1 MVTALMT
8 TTEPAKPRGRGR
20 PAIGRTA
27 PLGRDEIVT
36 RAQQIVRD
44 EGLDTLSMRRL
55 SKDLG
60 VTTSAIYHHIPDK
73 PALLHALIQRVWEEI
88 ATGAPHRSVGPT
100 EFIIGLSVR
109 TRELW
114 LQNFDLANLAV
125 AVFEADEELYEVTA
139 LHAALFAAAGFPN
152 VPLAYSAVQN
162 FTMGSIQTAANRRI
176 ASTYFGRDPR
186 SILTRARR
194 TLTRRNATTDHRGVL
209 EARFDEGDHQHFE
222 PALRALIA
230 GLLAG

>member
-1 MVTALMT
+1 MT
-8 TTEPAKPRGRGR
+8 TIEPAKPRGRGR

-27 PLGRDEIVT
+27 PLERDEIVT

-44 EGLDTLSMRRL
+44 EGLDALSMRRL

-60 VTTSAIYHHIPDK
+60 VTPTALYYHIPDK
-73 PALLHALIQRVWEEI
+73 PTLLHAIIQRVWQEI
-88 ATGAPHRSVGPT
+88 AAGAPGLSVGPT
-100 EFIIGLSVR
+100 DFIIGLCVR
-109 TRELW
+109 TREVW

-125 AVFEADEELYEVTA
+125 AVFEADEELYGITA
-139 LHAALFAAAGFPN
+139 LHASIFAAAGFPD
-152 VPLAYSAVQN
+152 VPLAFSAVQN

-176 ASTYFGRDPR
+176 ASAYFGRDPR

-194 TLTRRNATTDHRGVL
+194 MLTRRNATSDHRGVL
-209 EARFDEGDHQHFE
+209 EARFDEGDELHFE
-222 PALRALIA
+222 PALRALVA